1 LEDVMGSLPR
11 WQPYANRAVKVANRL
26 GAPLGTIQVL
36 EVLGRRSGRPQA
48 TPVSTFAV
56 DGREYVIA
64 GLPEGDWAR
73 NVAAAG
79 HGTLAHGR
87 RSRPVRLVEII
98 DRATRRD
105 VVRAF
110 PERVPHGVPFFVRL
124 GLVDGPDPDQF
135 AHASDQVRVF
145 EILDAD

>member
-11 WQPYANRAVKVANRL
+11 WLPYANRAVKVANRI

-36 EVLGRRSGRPQA
+36 EVPGRRSGRPQA
-48 TPVSTFAV
+48 TPVSPFAV
-56 DGREYVIA
+56 AGREYVIA

-73 NVAAAG
+73 NVAVAG
-79 HGTLAHGR
+79 HGTLTRGR
-87 RSRPVRLVEII
+87 HSRPVRLTEVT
-98 DRATRRD
+98 DQAARRD

-124 GLVDGPDPDQF
+124 GLVDGADPDQF
-135 AHASDQVRVF
+135 ARASDRVRVF
-145 EILDAD
+145 EILDD